1 MKKIRSVA
9 ALVVGVDLFTGT
21 HVARKIK
28 MIAVSPIFVG
38 EEEF

>member
-1 MKKIRSVA
+1 MKITSVTP
-9 ALVVGVDLFTGT
+9 LVVGVDLFTGT

-38 EEEF
+38 EEKF

>member
-9 ALVVGVDLFTGT
+9 ALAVGVVLFTGT
-21 HVARKIK
+21 HVAGTIK
-28 MIAVSPIFVG
+28 MIVVSRIFVG